1 MKKTSI
7 TFGICL
13 MSSLSY
19 AQETA
24 EQVPGDLGE
33 SLALAL
39 IVAIGLVAVCLGKF
53 P

>member
-1 MKKTSI
+1 MKKHFMI
-7 TFGICL
+7 PGILL

-24 EQVPGDLGE
+24 EQIPGDLGE
-33 SLALAL
+33 SAALAV
-39 IVAIGLVAVCLGKF
+39 IVAICLVAVCLGKL